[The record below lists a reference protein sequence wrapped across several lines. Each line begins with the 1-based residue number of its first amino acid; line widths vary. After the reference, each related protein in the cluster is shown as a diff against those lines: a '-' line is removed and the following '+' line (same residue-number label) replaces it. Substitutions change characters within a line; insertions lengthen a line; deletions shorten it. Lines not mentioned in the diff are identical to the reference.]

1 MAARVVKVP
10 DVGEGIAEVE
20 VVEWHVKPG
29 DEVAEDQLLVTL
41 MTDKASIEIPSPSA
55 GRIAALGGEVGQMLA
70 VGSVLM
76 RFEDAA
82 GGEAG
87 AADRLPV
94 AGGAPADQPVEARPA
109 PPPPSAVP
117 RAEPAA
123 PSVVPAS
130 TPRDERPIASPAV
143 RRRAWELGIE
153 LKDVQPSGT
162 AGRVV
167 HADLDAHVAH
177 HGRKPLPTPA
187 PASVPRGAAVQRED
201 TQAVPVS
208 GLRRRI
214 AMKMQEAKRRIP
226 HFSYVEEIDVTEVE
240 ALRAALNAKWESERP
255 RLTLLAFIARAIVLA
270 CAEFPQLNARF
281 DDEAGVVTRHG
292 AVHLGVATQTT
303 HGLMVPVLR
312 HAETLDLWAIA
323 GEVTRLAEASRAG
336 HVTRDELSGS
346 TITLTS
352 LGALGGIVS
361 TPIINHPEVAI
372 VGVNRIVERPALR
385 GGLVVPRLAM
395 NLSSSFD
402 HRVIDGADAARF
414 VQAIRGYLEQPATLF
429 IG

>member
-20 VVEWHVKPG
+20 VVEWHVEPG
-29 DEVAEDQLLVTL
+29 DEVAEDQSLVTL
-41 MTDKASIEIPSPSA
+41 MTDKASIEIPSPAA
-55 GRIAALGGEVGQMLA
+55 GRVAALGGEVGQLLA
-70 VGSVLM
+70 VGSVLV
-76 RFEDAA
+76 RFDDAA

-87 AADRLPV
+87 AGDRLP
-94 AGGAPADQPVEARPA
+94 ATGAAPADQPVEARPA
-109 PPPPSAVP
+109 PPPPSAVQRP
-117 RAEPAA
+117 EPAVPGVA
-123 PSVVPAS
+123 PAS
-130 TPRDERPIASPAV
+130 MPRDERPIASPAV

-162 AGRVV
+162 AGRIV
-167 HADLDAHVAH
+167 HADLDAFLAR
-177 HGRKPLPTPA
+177 HGHRPPSPSA
-187 PASVPRGAAVQRED
+187 AAPRGAAAPRED
-201 TQAVPVS
+201 TKTVPVS

-240 ALRAALNAKWESERP
+240 ALRAALNAKWERERP
-255 RLTLLAFIARAIVLA
+255 RLTLLAFIARAVALA

-292 AVHLGVATQTT
+292 AVHLGVATQTA

-312 HAETLDLWAIA
+312 HAEALDLWAIA
-323 GEVTRLAEASRAG
+323 REVTRLAEASRAG

-414 VQAIRGYLEQPATLF
+414 VQAIRGFLEQPATLF
-429 IG
+429 VG

>member
-29 DEVAEDQLLVTL
+29 DEVAEDQALATL
-41 MTDKASIEIPSPSA
+41 MTDKASIEIPSPAA
-55 GRIAALGGEVGQMLA
+55 GRVAALGGEVGQLLA
-70 VGSVLM
+70 VGSMLV
-76 RFEDAA
+76 RFDDAA

-87 AADRLPV
+87 ASGRLPA
-94 AGGAPADQPVEARPA
+94 AGGALADQPVEARTA
-109 PPPPSAVP
+109 PPPSARQRP
-117 RAEPAA
+117 NPAA
-123 PSVVPAS
+123 PSVAPAS
-130 TPRDERPIASPAV
+130 TSPDDRPIASPSV

-153 LKDVQPSGT
+153 LKDVRPSGT
-162 AGRVV
+162 AGRIV
-167 HADLDAHVAH
+167 HADLDTHLAR
-177 HGRKPLPTPA
+177 HGHRPAPTPA
-187 PASVPRGAAVQRED
+187 AAPRSAVAPRDD
-201 TQAVPVS
+201 TEAVPVI

-226 HFSYVEEIDVTEVE
+226 HFSYVEEVDVTEVE
-240 ALRAALNAKWESERP
+240 ALRAALNAKWEGQRP

-281 DDEAGVVTRHG
+281 DDEAGVVMRHG
-292 AVHLGVATQTT
+292 AVHLGVATQTA

-312 HAETLDLWAIA
+312 HAEALDLWEIA
-323 GEVTRLAEASRAG
+323 REVMRLAEASRAG
-336 HVTRDELSGS
+336 RVTRAELAGA

-352 LGALGGIVS
+352 LGALGGIAS

-402 HRVIDGADAARF
+402 HRVIDGIDAAGF
-414 VQAIRGYLEQPATLF
+414 VQAIRGFLEQPATLF
-429 IG
+429 VG

>member
-10 DVGEGIAEVE
+10 DIGEGIAEVE

-29 DEVAEDQLLVTL
+29 DEVAEDQALATV
-41 MTDKASIEIPSPSA
+41 MTDKASIEIPSPAA
-55 GRIAALGGEVGQMLA
+55 GRVASLGGEVGQLLA
-70 VGSVLM
+70 VGSMLV
-76 RFEDAA
+76 RFDDAA

-87 AADRLPV
+87 AAN
-94 AGGAPADQPVEARPA
+94 QPVEARTA
-109 PPPPSAVP
+109 PPPPARP
-117 RAEPAA
+117 RPEPAA
-123 PSVVPAS
+123 PSVAPAS
-130 TPRDERPIASPAV
+130 TPGDDRPIASPAV

-162 AGRVV
+162 AGRIV
-167 HADLDAHVAH
+167 HADLDTYLAR
-177 HGRKPLPTPA
+177 HGRRPPTTPA
-187 PASVPRGAAVQRED
+187 APPRGAVALCDD
-201 TQAVPVS
+201 TEAVPVI

-226 HFSYVEEIDVTEVE
+226 HFSYIEEIDVTEVE
-240 ALRAALNAKWESERP
+240 ALRAALNAKWEDKRP

-281 DDEAGVVTRHG
+281 DDEAGVVMRHG
-292 AVHLGVATQTT
+292 AVHLGVATQTA

-312 HAETLDLWAIA
+312 HAEALDLWAIA
-323 GEVTRLAEASRAG
+323 REVMRLAEASRAG
-336 HVTRDELSGS
+336 RVTRAELVGS

-352 LGALGGIVS
+352 LGALGGIAS
-361 TPIINHPEVAI
+361 TPVINHPEVAI

-402 HRVIDGADAARF
+402 HRVIDGVDAARF
-414 VQAIRGYLEQPATLF
+414 VQAIRACLEQPATLF
-429 IG
+429 VG

>member
-20 VVEWHVKPG
+20 VVEWHVKSG
-29 DEVAEDQLLVTL
+29 DEVAEDQSLVTL

-55 GRIAALGGEVGQMLA
+55 GRVAALGGEVGQMLA
-70 VGSVLM
+70 VGSVLL

-87 AADRLPV
+87 AADRLPA
-94 AGGAPADQPVEARPA
+94 AGGAPADQPVKARTA
-109 PPPPSAVP
+109 PPPPSAGQ

-123 PSVVPAS
+123 PSAALAS
-130 TPRDERPIASPAV
+130 APRDERPIASPAV

-162 AGRVV
+162 AGRIV
-167 HADLDAHVAH
+167 HADLDAHVAR
-177 HGRKPLPTPA
+177 HGHRPPSTPA
-187 PASVPRGAAVQRED
+187 AALSGAAAPRED

-226 HFSYVEEIDVTEVE
+226 HFSYVEEVDVTEVE
-240 ALRAALNAKWESERP
+240 ALRATLNAKWEHERP

-292 AVHLGVATQTT
+292 AVHLGVATQTA

-312 HAETLDLWAIA
+312 HADTLDLWAIA
-323 GEVTRLAEASRAG
+323 REVTRLAEASRAG
-336 HVTRDELSGS
+336 HVTRDELTGS

-414 VQAIRGYLEQPATLF
+414 VQAIRGFLEQPATLF